1 MQREAKGYLV
11 RNRWHRVWRK
21 IVSILACI
29 VVFCTTYALILPG
42 ITLEKKTSCGK
53 EEHIH
58 DEKCYTQKTTK
69 PERML
74 ACNGSTLGLH
84 VHTESCYNAEGQL
97 SCGYADFVIHEH
109 DALCYDGQGAL
120 VCELPEIGKHIH
132 SDACYE
138 LAMDSAN
145 GVELPVPAAADDVVM
160 AGTSGAGDG
169 APGERETEL
178 AEELIVEGEDA
189 QAVAPQVPAAGQ
201 QAQQPGITVD
211 SVVVEE
217 TGAPR
222 LICTET
228 EIIPHEHQADCYD
241 ESGRLVCGMAEVR
254 VHQHTDA
261 CFQTVEVPADTETL
275 TCGREESADHRHS
288 ARCYGTWELTCG
300 QEEHAHTEECMNTPE
315 EDADTDGHTAVQK
328 KDTDTEEYTST
339 ATVVEHKEVS
349 MYIGEDSWITGEDG
363 KDHSWDMLAND
374 VLAIAGKNDA
384 LIEVS
389 GKSAGD
395 VYLTH
400 TYTTADGA
408 LMMETFHVT
417 VLEAAEESEAAE
429 ADTKSDVEQKNEAA
443 EAEAKSDVE
452 QKNEVAEETEKTTE
466 ALTETE
472 TEAESETERM
482 TETLT
487 ETETEAEGETER
499 TTEALTETDTE
510 AESATERTT
519 EALTETEVE
528 TELET
533 EIETEQ
539 TTEALTEMETESA
552 TETEKATEAFTET
565 ETQTEPGTEQTT
577 EAITEEESEQ
587 DTEAVI
593 ETETET
599 EIEIETET
607 EQAAAE
613 EETETEAETETEQ
626 VIETDPETET
636 EQITEAS
643 SEFGTEK
650 EQVSE
655 EETETE
661 LATETVTVAQTGGS
675 AETAAEDVVTEP
687 EYLCGMQE
695 HVHTKECW
703 SEALELSCGLEEH
716 THTEDCLNMDETSDY
731 VLSDMLSEQDE
742 FGGWAYLAYMP
753 MMAAEGLEV
762 REAGID
768 FSKYITEVKL
778 EHKEGTVWTEVSD
791 GKVNKDEELRFRLN
805 YALPGNLLSEGN
817 RVVSYQMPENFKVL
831 KEQSG
836 KVYNVTDE
844 EVGTYTISTDG
855 RVEITFNDEFV
866 EKNKKGDPIYG
877 FIAVQGK
884 VDESKAQ
891 GNKVTISF
899 TNDLKVEVEIENPE
913 EDKSDI
919 SVKKEA
925 TVVDEATGMVSYSI
939 TVMSESGTNSAVKL
953 KDVMSKLDL
962 EGTVAVNGPGIND
975 SNRTVTPTS
984 DGFIIDLPK
993 MNPGDTY
1000 TLTYTAKLPQNAVVD
1015 GSAVNTVYVESTN
1028 KDNGKIEDSATV
1040 STSFKQTY
1048 VSKTGVKDG
1057 DKIHW
1062 TVTVNAGK
1070 HDIGGWTLKDVFN
1083 NVEFSGL
1090 VTMTDSSGTVQ
1101 TIALPYTFPD
1111 GSNDTYTIT
1120 YETLAD
1126 KPLGEAQAKNRADLT
1141 PAEGPGASSG
1151 DQPVDV
1157 DGDKWENY
1165 NPLSKR
1171 AESLTV
1177 NGDGTATVQW
1187 EVTLSAEYG
1196 ELAAP
1201 WYFKDELKSGQYFT
1215 EEQFKVIETTVV
1227 AALLEKGLRCTCTPI
1242 STGGQYTGFRLD
1254 FATPLKKGESV
1265 TFAYSSTASLQGGDK
1280 ELNFQNGG
1288 TINDKVWSSGSI
1300 DYKPLIRKYDQN
1312 SQGSET
1318 NHDYYDKVMDEN
1330 GVLKWGIL
1338 VTLPKDYNGGDLTV
1352 TEKLPEGVMLT
1363 KLTMT
1368 PEGMCNMGD
1377 ISSPGA
1383 HTFSRYPDNYT
1394 VTTAI
1399 DGQTVTITI
1408 PEGMAVHES
1417 LQQIRFS
1424 VEAKIK
1430 EDFAWPTVEGKLVAS
1445 FRNEATVT
1453 SKDGKNHGTSVQT
1466 QTVKKNDA
1474 KQALSKSHGNPEDNI
1489 VPYSIVVNP
1498 DGRDLLEGSDV
1509 LTLVDTVK
1517 VDTKYNAANTTLNL
1531 VPNSVH
1537 VYELNADGTKGAQID
1552 PIKVPYTIKITE
1564 EGDEYNPFTYY
1575 VMRMTLPD
1583 KTPLVVEYKYKVN
1596 SPDTGGQKQFEN
1608 IAKLEGVGTSAE
1620 ESKVTT
1626 QLVITDS
1633 AAGAWTHGVVA
1644 VKVDAESYSITIEGV
1659 QFKLYKFDSES
1670 GKYEVIKDSNGQ
1682 EQIYTTD
1689 SDGRIP
1695 LNTLDYNT
1703 AYYLEEVKAP
1713 KGYLKSEHPYYFCIK
1728 NSDTSTYPVK
1738 KPSNFVGQE
1747 YGGGD
1752 FIYIPNESDMTKIQ
1766 VEKHWFSFDGAEITN
1781 TKVGNISF
1789 DLYQMESAVNPGS
1802 KVHLRWRGIKDG
1814 NSWFTKE
1821 NDVSIGTEV
1830 KVTLTAAEDQSNQT
1844 GNIPI
1849 LTVNGTDFKMKREE
1863 GTSNFSKS
1871 FIVQS
1876 DTELSVT
1883 CPDWMF
1889 ANGTQ
1894 SWIASEPD
1902 TPEPSPDTD
1911 TRINTQP
1918 YTISNRDHWKWTS
1931 GELPKTGT
1939 AADGLTVYYT
1949 YYVKETAVANCK
1961 TEYEN
1966 NDGIVSGII
1975 KIKNTEEST
1984 PTHELP
1990 ATGGPGDKMYT
2001 VGGLLL
2007 IAAAGILLLYNQNKR
2022 RKEGSA
2028 SL

>member
-84 VHTESCYNAEGQL
+84 VHTEGCYNAEGQL

-145 GVELPVPAAADDVVM
+145 GVELPVPAAADDAVM

-189 QAVAPQVPAAGQ
+189 QAAAPQVSAADQ
-201 QAQQPGITVD
+201 QAQQAGITVD

-254 VHQHTDA
+254 AHQHTDA

-328 KDTDTEEYTST
+328 KDTDTEEYMST
-339 ATVVEHKEVS
+339 PTVVEHKEVS
-349 MYIGEDSWITGEDG
+349 MYIGENSWITGEDG
-363 KDHSWDMLAND
+363 RDHSWDMLSND

-429 ADTKSDVEQKNEAA
+429 A
-443 EAEAKSDVE
+443 EAKSDVE
-452 QKNEVAEETEKTTE
+452 QKNEVAEETEKT
-466 ALTETE
+466 
-472 TEAESETERM
+472 

-499 TTEALTETDTE
+499 TTEALTE
-510 AESATERTT
+510 SK
-519 EALTETEVE
+519 VE

-539 TTEALTEMETESA
+539 TTEALTE
-552 TETEKATEAFTET
+552 T
-565 ETQTEPGTEQTT
+565 ETQTEPETEQIT

-587 DTEAVI
+587 DAEAVI

-599 EIEIETET
+599 EIETETET

-613 EETETEAETETEQ
+613 AETETESETETEQ
-626 VIETDPETET
+626 AIETDPETETET

-643 SEFGTEK
+643 SELGTEK

-675 AETAAEDVVTEP
+675 TGTDTEEVVTEP

-695 HVHTKECW
+695 HIHTTECW

-716 THTEDCLNMDETSDY
+716 THTEDCLNMDEASDY
-731 VLSDMLSEQDE
+731 VLSDMLSEEDE
-742 FGGWAYLAYMP
+742 FAGWANLARMP
-753 MMAAEGLEV
+753 MMAAYGLET

-768 FSKYITEVKL
+768 FTEHITGVKL
-778 EHKEGTVWTEVSD
+778 EHKEGSVWTEVSD
-791 GKVNKDEELRFRLN
+791 GKVKKDEEIRFSLS
-805 YALPGNLLSEGN
+805 YALPGKLLSEGN
-817 RVVSYQMPENFKVL
+817 RVISYQMPEEFKVL

-836 KVYNVTDE
+836 KVNYEGVE
-844 EVGTYTISTDG
+844 AGTYTISTDG
-855 RVEITFNDEFV
+855 RVEITFNDTFV
-866 EKNKKGDPIYG
+866 EKSKNGEPIDG

-891 GNKVTISF
+891 GDKVTISF
-899 TNDLKVEVEIENPE
+899 TEKLKVEVEIEDPE
-913 EDKSDI
+913 RYKSDLC
-919 SVKKEA
+919 VKKEK
-925 TVVDEATGMVSYSI
+925 TVVDEATGTMSYTI
-939 TVMSESGTNSAVKL
+939 TVTSEHGTGSAVKL
-953 KDVMSKLDL
+953 KDVMSNLSM
-962 EGTVAVNGPGIND
+962 EGTVTVTGPGISD
-975 SNRTVTPTS
+975 SNRTITPTS
-984 DGFIIDLPK
+984 DGFSIDLPQ
-993 MNPGDTY
+993 MNGGDTY
-1000 TLTYTAKLPQNAVVD
+1000 TLTYTAKLPQNAVAD
-1015 GSAVNTVYVESTN
+1015 GNAVNTVYVESTN
-1028 KDNGKIEDSATV
+1028 KDGGKLEDSATV

-1048 VSKTGVKDG
+1048 ISKSGVKNG
-1057 DKIHW
+1057 DKILW

-1070 HDIGGWTLKDVFN
+1070 HNISGWTLKDVFN
-1083 NVEFSGL
+1083 NADFTGSAK
-1090 VTMTDSSGTVQ
+1090 MTDSSGKET
-1101 TIALPYTFPD
+1101 TIKLPYTFPE

-1120 YETLAD
+1120 YETPAD

-1141 PAEGPGASSG
+1141 PTEGQGASSG
-1151 DQPVDV
+1151 DQSVDV

-1187 EVTLSAEYG
+1187 KVTISAEYG
-1196 ELAAP
+1196 ELAKS
-1201 WYFKDELKSGQYFT
+1201 WYFKDELKNGQYFT
-1215 EEQFKVIETTVV
+1215 EAQFNAIKTAVD
-1227 AALLEKGLRCTCTPI
+1227 AAVQSKGLKYECTPI
-1242 STGGQYTGFRLD
+1242 IVNGQKTGFRLD
-1254 FATPLKKGESV
+1254 FDTPLKKGESFSF
-1265 TFAYSSTASLQGGDK
+1265 TYSSTASLRRGDE

-1288 TINDKVWSSGSI
+1288 TINNKVWSSGSI
-1300 DYKPLIRKYDQN
+1300 NYKPLVRKYDQN

-1318 NHDYYDKVMDEN
+1318 DHDYYSKVMDEN

-1338 VTLPKDYNGGDLTV
+1338 VTLPKDYKGGDLTV
-1352 TEKLPEGVMLT
+1352 TENLPEGVTLT

-1368 PEGMCNMGD
+1368 PEGMCNMGE
-1377 ISSPGA
+1377 ITSPGT
-1383 HTFSRYPDNYT
+1383 HPFSRHPDTYN

-1399 DGQTVTITI
+1399 NGQTVTITI
-1408 PEGMAVHES
+1408 PASMAEHES
-1417 LQQIRFS
+1417 LQQIRFL

-1430 EDFAWPTVEGKLVAS
+1430 EDFAWPTVDGKFVAS
-1445 FRNEATVT
+1445 FRNEVTVT
-1453 SKDGKNHGTSVQT
+1453 SQDGKTQGKSDQT
-1466 QTVKKNDA
+1466 QKVTKNDT
-1474 KQALSKSHGNPEDNI
+1474 KQVLSKSHGNPEDNI

-1509 LTLVDTVK
+1509 LTLIDTVMVDTAYDAK
-1517 VDTKYNAANTTLNL
+1517 NTTLSL
-1531 VPNSVH
+1531 VSDSVR
-1537 VYELNADGTKGAQID
+1537 VYELNADGTKGTQID
-1552 PIKVPYTIKITE
+1552 PAKVPYTVKITE
-1564 EGDEYNPFTYY
+1564 EGDVYNPFTYY
-1575 VMRMTLPD
+1575 VIKMALPD

-1596 SPDTGGQKQFEN
+1596 CPEIDQTKRFEN
-1608 IAKLEGVGTSAE
+1608 VAKLEGVGTNAE
-1620 ESKVTT
+1620 ESKDKTE
-1626 QLVITDS
+1626 IKIADS
-1633 AAGAWTHGVVA
+1633 AAGAWTRGITA
-1644 VKVDAESYSITIEGV
+1644 VKVDASNYSITIEGAK
-1659 QFKLYKFDSES
+1659 FKLH
-1670 GKYEVIKDSNGQ
+1670 KYNPDTQAYEEVKNSNGE
-1682 EQIYTTD
+1682 EQFYIAG
-1689 SDGRIP
+1689 SEGRIP
-1695 LNTLDYNT
+1695 LNALDYNT
-1703 AYYLEEVKAP
+1703 AYCLEEVDAP
-1713 KGYLKSEHPYYFCIK
+1713 DGYLKLEQPYYFFIK
-1728 NSDTSTYPVK
+1728 NNDIQKYPVK
-1738 KPSNFVGQE
+1738 KPQDFVGQE
-1747 YGGGD
+1747 CGD
-1752 FIYIPNESDMTKIQ
+1752 GNLIYIPNEASMTEIQ
-1766 VEKHWFSFDGAEITN
+1766 VEKQWFTPDGTEVTS
-1781 TKVGNISF
+1781 TKAGNISF
-1789 DLYQMESAVNPGS
+1789 DLYRKESTAKPGGGVGGRVEVRVRMFCYGSPCFDEKKDIPTGS
-1802 KVHLRWRGIKDG
+1802 KVTVTVEPMSETNDPPEEVIH
-1814 NSWFTKE
+1814 NSNK
-1821 NDVSIGTEV
+1821 VSME
-1830 KVTLTAAEDQSNQT
+1830 
-1844 GNIPI
+1844 
-1849 LTVNGTDFKMKREE
+1849 REA
-1863 GTSNFSKS
+1863 GASGFSYT
-1871 FIVQS
+1871 FI
-1876 DTELSVT
+1876 
-1883 CPDWMF
+1883 
-1889 ANGTQ
+1889 ANGNADVQIKTKD
-1894 SWIASEPD
+1894 WHFEIAKGAQCFWTYQEPEISS
-1902 TPEPSPDTD
+1902 TEET
-1911 TRINTQP
+1911 TETKVNNQP
-1918 YTISNRDHWKWTS
+1918 YTISNTDHWKWTS

-1939 AADGLTVYYT
+1939 ADDGSTVYYT
-1949 YYVKETAVANCK
+1949 YYIKEAAVANCK
-1961 TEYEN
+1961 IEYEN
-1966 NDGIVSGII
+1966 NDGIVSGTI

-1990 ATGGPGDKMYT
+1990 ATGGPGTKLYT
-2001 VGGLLL
+2001 LG
-2007 IAAAGILLLYNQNKR
+2007 GILLTAIASLLIGIKNKR
-2022 RKEGSA
+2022 RKEEQGFF
-2028 SL
+2028 